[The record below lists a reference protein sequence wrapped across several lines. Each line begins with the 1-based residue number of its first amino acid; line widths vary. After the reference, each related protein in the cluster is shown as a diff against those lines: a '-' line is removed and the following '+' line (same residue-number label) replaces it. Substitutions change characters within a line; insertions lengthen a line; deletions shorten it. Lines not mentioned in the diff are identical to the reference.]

1 MSETFQQ
8 IEVATFLSWSLGSR
22 SEILLILGGM
32 QPMEEE
38 EDEQ

>member
-8 IEVATFLSWSLGSR
+8 IEVATFLSWSLSSR
-22 SEILLILGGM
+22 SEIQPLLGGM